1 MSLRKLAQA
10 NNAATTNSRDSSA
23 QASPSTPVKGAPR
36 PSTPRTKLVYP
47 HSPMTSPSLSA
58 STPFDW
64 DAARARKP
72 PPYSTPT
79 AAGKRIRALRNDLAT
94 QGTPTKQRVVRK
106 KGLIAKY
113 RVLSTFQIEIFPNNI
128 PLPTPQKLAWILG
141 GFMHF
146 MHFLVRVSQISRIPD
161 SELGWEDMY
170 QDDEGSGWFDW
181 TVPVTILLVFG
192 SLGNAFYLFT
202 RTRVYQ
208 LALATDPVSS
218 PNAKFVHRER
228 TPEPQPKRS
237 TFMLIIRHLW
247 HAFAISVRFLLNL
260 SPPKNQET
268 RGRRG
273 GEVVQTLEVWTPG
286 DLEMM
291 LFSVYSPVH
300 AWLWMALT
308 SANWILMCLI
318 MALVGVQFVY
328 PRINP
333 IRKDAAVMTHQAEM
347 VNTWD

>member
-1 MSLRKLAQA
+1 
-10 NNAATTNSRDSSA
+10 
-23 QASPSTPVKGAPR
+23 
-36 PSTPRTKLVYP
+36 
-47 HSPMTSPSLSA
+47 MTSPSLSA

-106 KGLIAKY
+106 KGLIAKIT
-113 RVLSTFQIEIFPNNI
+113 SIPSAIAFQIEIFPNNI

-318 MALVGVQFVY
+318 MALVGVQTRALTRSFEALVKDKAILASEVMHEYDQKFVY

-347 VNTWD
+347 INTWD